1 MPAKQKPS
9 PPDEGS
15 SDFTPSVHRV
25 VRTHRHGGA
34 WKVAYADFVTA
45 LMALF
50 IVLWM
55 MNASALVKKSV
66 SGYFKDPR
74 GYSRQLGAGPGNSG
88 ETLRLEQATVSSIR
102 KQVQEALQNAPD
114 FQKMR
119 DNIKLSVTGEGLRID
134 LLESEQGMF
143 FVSGSPAP
151 TAAGARL
158 LSALAS
164 EIGKM
169 PNSVIIEGHT
179 DSLPYRN
186 AGPSNGYG
194 NWDLSTERANAARRL
209 LTADGVRPQQIV
221 ELRGFAD
228 QKLMMPGA
236 PDDPRNR
243 RISVVVRFA
252 AN

>member
-1 MPAKQKPS
+1 MPEQQRQSADLDS
-9 PPDEGS
+9 G
-15 SDFTPSVHRV
+15 DFTPRV
-25 VRTHRHGGA
+25 PQVVQKAHGGGA

-55 MNASALVKKSV
+55 MNSSTQVKKSV

-74 GYSRQLGAGPGNSG
+74 AYAHSLGAGPGNSG
-88 ETLRLEQATVSSIR
+88 ETLKVQKTTITDVR
-102 KQVQEALQNAPD
+102 KQVEEALKTAPD

-119 DNIKLSVTGEGLRID
+119 DNIKFSVTGEGLRID

-151 TAAGARL
+151 TDAGARL
-158 LSALAS
+158 LSALAT

-179 DSLPYRN
+179 DSRPYRN

-221 ELRGFAD
+221 ELRGYAD
-228 QKLMMPGA
+228 QKLML
-236 PDDPRNR
+236 PDSPNDPKNR